1 MKVLPRR
8 LLRWPA
14 VLLPIVL
21 FCCFAWTIS
30 ADKRGRWLH
39 QAAWKNKLPRA
50 KLLIWL
56 GTDVNYSTG
65 SGTALHGAAYQGN
78 TEMITFLLQQGA
90 DVDRRAKFD
99 VTPLWEA
106 RLNKQAAAEQLL
118 IAHGA
123 NPDTSHINP
132 P

>member
-1 MKVLPRR
+1 MKPLPKR
-8 LLRWPA
+8 LIRWTA
-14 VLLPIVL
+14 ALLFVAL
-21 FCCFAWTIS
+21 AATFLWALS

-39 QAAWKNKLPRA
+39 EAAWTNNLSRA
-50 KLLIWL
+50 KLLVWL

-78 TEMITFLLQQGA
+78 IPMMTFLLQHGA
-90 DVDRRAKFD
+90 AVDQRAKFD
-99 VTPLWEA
+99 ITPLWEA
-106 RLNKQAAAEQLL
+106 RLNKQSAAEQLL
-118 IAHGA
+118 LAHGA